1 MLSQK
6 LVNQIQTTVFGYPIK
21 EGISITLNIVKD
33 WKSNI
38 LIVSQEHII
47 KAISNQLQ
55 IDRDTET
62 SLNIESENVDS
73 LISIANQL
81 KLELEQQGF
90 EVEYYANV
98 NGQISIAKQ
107 LKLELEQQ
115 GFKVDY
121 YY

>member
-21 EGISITLNIVKD
+21 EGISITLNIIKD

-55 IDRDTET
+55 IDKNTET
-62 SLNIESENVDS
+62 SLDIESENVDS

-90 EVEYYANV
+90 
-98 NGQISIAKQ
+98 
-107 LKLELEQQ
+107 
-115 GFKVDY
+115 KVDY
-121 YY
+121 HY